1 MYQNYSASNG
11 NIFPY
16 MSFYHSTFLQIFALS
31 VEKKSND
38 MKKQK
43 RKQEKLVLK
52 MLPKAIVQRV
62 MSGETAA
69 ETFDQATLYF
79 SSVDGFVNASTK
91 CK

>member
-1 MYQNYSASNG
+1 
-11 NIFPY
+11 
-16 MSFYHSTFLQIFALS
+16 
-31 VEKKSND
+31 

-52 MLPKAIVQRV
+52 MLPKAIVERV

-79 SSVDGFVNASTK
+79 SSVDGFINVSTK
-91 CK
+91 CKYVPSFILHVWLYMNFSFDLFINIYIIS

>member
-1 MYQNYSASNG
+1 
-11 NIFPY
+11 
-16 MSFYHSTFLQIFALS
+16 
-31 VEKKSND
+31 
-38 MKKQK
+38 MKRQR

-79 SSVDGFVNASTK
+79 SFVDGFVNVSKK
-91 CK
+91 CEYVSINWRDSFYSLKFYKNE

>member
-1 MYQNYSASNG
+1 
-11 NIFPY
+11 
-16 MSFYHSTFLQIFALS
+16 
-31 VEKKSND
+31 

-52 MLPKAIVQRV
+52 MLPKAIVERV

-79 SSVDGFVNASTK
+79 SSVDGFVNVSTK
-91 CK
+91 CKYVISIKKCKPVITLYSERLLTKSLS